1 MICLACRGV
10 TRGDLCLACERRLH
24 DAPDRVVPEA
34 VLVRSA
40 HLHDGPARQLVHRL
54 KYDGL
59 VCAADRLAAVMAP
72 LTTGASMLVPV
83 PRTTARRQRYGID
96 PALELAR
103 VLARLTG
110 LPVVP
115 GLRPV
120 MRGRVHAGRGRGA
133 RSVPTFRVGADVD
146 AGACVVDDVVT
157 TGVTVS
163 AAARLLGAERAVTAT
178 SRILASSSSAIRP
191 KHQ

>member
-10 TRGDLCLACERRLH
+10 TRGDLCLVCERRLR
-24 DAPDRVVPEA
+24 DAPDRVVAET

-59 VCAADRLAAVMAP
+59 VGAADLLAVGMAP
-72 LTTGASMLVPV
+72 LTTGASMLIPV
-83 PRTTARRQRYGID
+83 PRTTARRQRYGVD
-96 PALELAR
+96 PALEIAR
-103 VLARLTG
+103 ALARLTG
-110 LPVVP
+110 LPMVR
-115 GLRPV
+115 GLRPAL
-120 MRGRVHAGRGRGA
+120 RGRVHAGRGRGA
-133 RSVPTFRVGADVD
+133 RTVPTFRVGADID

-157 TGVTVS
+157 TGVTIS

-178 SRILASSSSAIRP
+178 SRILASSSSANCP